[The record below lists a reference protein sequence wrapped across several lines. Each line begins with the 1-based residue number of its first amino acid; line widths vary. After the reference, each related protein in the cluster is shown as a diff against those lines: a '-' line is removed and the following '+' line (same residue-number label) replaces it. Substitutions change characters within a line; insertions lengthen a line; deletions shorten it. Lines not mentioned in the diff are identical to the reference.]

1 MWRGF
6 ISACQQP
13 KGNDMMSIDSIPN
26 WMTVLRIAVTPI
38 IAIMIWIDDTSYGYL
53 VAFILFTIASITDY
67 LDGMLAR
74 QMKIESGFG
83 EMLDPIAD
91 KMLIGAVLLALASVQ
106 TSGWLFLVPA
116 LAILSREFMISGLR
130 EYLAK
135 VSFSVP
141 VTRLAKWKTT
151 VQILA
156 LGTLIGA
163 PAFPSLTYAH
173 DIGLMLLWVAALL
186 TLQTG
191 MGYIIAGLR
200 HVPHK

>member
-1 MWRGF
+1 
-6 ISACQQP
+6 
-13 KGNDMMSIDSIPN
+13 MMSIDSIPN

-38 IAIMIWIDDTSYGYL
+38 IAIMIWIDDISYGYL

-106 TSGWLFLVPA
+106 SSGWLFLVPA
-116 LAILSREFMISGLR
+116 LMILSREFIISGLR

-135 VSFSVP
+135 ISFAVP

-163 PAFPSLTYAH
+163 PAFPSLIYAQ
-173 DIGLMLLWVAALL
+173 DIGLVLLWVAALL

-191 MGYIIAGLR
+191 MGYIVAGLR
-200 HVPHK
+200 HVPDR